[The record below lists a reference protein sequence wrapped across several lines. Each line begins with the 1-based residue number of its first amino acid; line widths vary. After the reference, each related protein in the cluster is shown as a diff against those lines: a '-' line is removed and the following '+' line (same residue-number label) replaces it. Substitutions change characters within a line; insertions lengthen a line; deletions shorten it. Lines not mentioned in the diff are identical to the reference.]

1 MFFLREC
8 PRRVHIVS
16 PRRTLGVP
24 LIDTARRGKPEL
36 GGQAVL
42 KLHSLGPGFEGA
54 RILTDE
60 SGVKPGEENRLRKT
74 GEQMNVCLAEMMRLN
89 AREDL
94 IEDGSRTWL

>member
-1 MFFLREC
+1 MRMFFLREC

-60 SGVKPGEENRLRKT
+60 SGVKPGQENRCER
-74 GEQMNVCLAEMMRLN
+74 LA
-89 AREDL
+89 
-94 IEDGSRTWL
+94 SR